1 MDEINYLIAHIK
13 DLARKSSKE
22 GIMTSTSFLSLS
34 EQSEINKVLP
44 SLNKEYLNELSFILD
59 GGKRENSDRK
69 ILFIVPL
76 FLNEYF
82 EEFKKERISL
92 LHLTPKNAKYSEK
105 LTHRDYLGALMNLGY
120 KREKI
125 GDIIVNFE
133 NQNEAIIY
141 LDSVI
146 KDTVINELVSVKHT
160 SLKIKE
166 IELNNP
172 PFSPHFEYI
181 SIYISSLRLDNV
193 IKETFKLAREVAK
206 VLIEKEFVCV
216 NGLTQSSPSYQLKK
230 NDRVSVKSKGKF
242 IFLDETNINKKGK
255 YHTIIKKYS

>member
-69 ILFIVPL
+69 ILFIVPS

-141 LDSVI
+141 LDNMI

-160 SLKIKE
+160 SLKIKG

-181 SIYISSLRLDNV
+181 SIYISSLRLDNI

-206 VLIEKEFVCV
+206 ELIEKEFVFV

-230 NDRVSVKSKGKF
+230 
-242 IFLDETNINKKGK
+242 
-255 YHTIIKKYS
+255 TIEFQLKAKANLFSLMKQI